1 MTRMEKRK
9 RYICILCL
17 VVYLIL
23 VTYITILSRTP
34 SLARIV
40 RVVSFWS
47 YLDWIR
53 GNWQRGLSIVL
64 NIGLFIPVGYL
75 LAGIQPAK
83 VSEKHWTRW
92 TLVIV
97 ITLLFTISIEVAQY
111 FLYLGFFDIDDIIN
125 NGLGGTIGILLYEK
139 VKDWKWSKYIPVVML
154 IAVFFSSL
162 ITTTNKVVYETQ
174 FNFEVSRA
182 TVLNGRLE
190 LDGICTVYNRDGL
203 EYQILLRG
211 NEAEHR
217 AETVLNGEKF
227 VASVEPV
234 DGELYVQFRGY
245 RPIATSVYVHNGEIT
260 YVPINTSEPNVN
272 NTDIE
277 FIVKVGTPMA
287 YNAEYNAYVYQVGRR
302 LYWLIGEDFDASVI
316 YHLYTAEPDKLP
328 EDRQQ
333 YGFDNRGFRNGS
345 EKELTKTMNCGRY
358 RVFTDII
365 PSEYKVT
372 AIAVGMNK
380 GPDVYWREYFR
391 PLR

>member
-1 MTRMEKRK
+1 MEKGK

-17 VVYLIL
+17 VVYIIF
-23 VTYITILSRTP
+23 VAYITIFSRTP
-34 SLARIV
+34 SLAHII
-40 RVVSFWS
+40 RVVPFWS
-47 YLDWIR
+47 YLDWIH
-53 GNWQRGLSIVL
+53 GNWQRGLSIIL
-64 NIGLFIPVGYL
+64 NIGLFMPIGYL
-75 LAGIQPAK
+75 LAGIQLTDGK
-83 VSEKHWTRW
+83 RWLLW
-92 TLVIV
+92 TLVI
-97 ITLLFTISIEVAQY
+97 TLLITIAIEASQY
-111 FLYLGFFDIDDIIN
+111 FLYLGYFDIDDIISN
-125 NGLGGTIGILLYEK
+125 EFGGAVGLLLYEK
-139 VKDWKWSKYIPVVML
+139 SREWKWNSYIPV
-154 IAVFFSSL
+154 AVFIAGFIGCL
-162 ITTTNKVVYETQ
+162 ISRTNKVTFETQ
-174 FNFEVSRA
+174 FDFHVFRA
-182 TVLNGRLE
+182 TVLNGQLE

-203 EYQILLRG
+203 EYQILLRCNG
-211 NEAEHR
+211 AEHR
-217 AETVLNGEKF
+217 AETVLDGEKF
-227 VASVEPV
+227 IASVEPV

-260 YVPINTSEPNVN
+260 YVPINTSEPIVN

-287 YNAEYNAYVYQVGRR
+287 YNAEYNAYVYQVGKR

-316 YHLYTAEPDKLP
+316 YHLYTTEPDKLP